1 MNDKRKETRIT
12 VAEAARRLGCTR
24 QHVYNLI
31 SSGEIAAVR
40 LGLRNG
46 LRVPEGEVDRFVERR
61 WVEME

>member
-46 LRVPEGEVDRFVERR
+46 LRVPEGEVDRFVDRR

>member
-1 MNDKRKETRIT
+1 MNDKRKEIRIT

-31 SSGEIAAVR
+31 SAGEIAAVR

-46 LRVPEGEVDRFVERR
+46 LRVPEGEVDRFVDRR

>member
-31 SSGEIAAVR
+31 SSGEISAVR

-61 WVEME
+61 WVELE

>member
-46 LRVPEGEVDRFVERR
+46 LRVPEGEVDRFVDRR
-61 WVEME
+61 WVELE

>member
-1 MNDKRKETRIT
+1 MTDKRKETRIT

-31 SSGEIAAVR
+31 SAGEIAAVR